1 MIGRAAPSWRLHRV
15 WHSGVKPLWDPVQ
28 EADWTFT
35 SVVYLGVHGEH
46 VGRAVGIILLFV
58 VVAGKIEAE
67 VGGGA
72 VGRVLLQWAVDLKLL
87 IDDLRQPEGRI
98 EATEPF

>member
-1 MIGRAAPSWRLHRV
+1 M
-15 WHSGVKPLWDPVQ
+15 
-28 EADWTFT
+28 
-35 SVVYLGVHGEH
+35 
-46 VGRAVGIILLFV
+46 GIIV

-87 IDDLRQPEGRI
+87 IDDLRQTEGTI
-98 EATEPF
+98 EAIEPF